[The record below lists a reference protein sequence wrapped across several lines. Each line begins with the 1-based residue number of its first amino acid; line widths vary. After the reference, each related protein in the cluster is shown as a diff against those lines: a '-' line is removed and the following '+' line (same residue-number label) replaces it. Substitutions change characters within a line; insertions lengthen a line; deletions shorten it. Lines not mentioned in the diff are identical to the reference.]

1 MKAKN
6 RVVVGL
12 QWGDEGKGKIV
23 DLLARQ
29 ASIVAR
35 FQGGNNAGHTL
46 VVNGNTLVL
55 HLVPSGILHA
65 NIKCAI
71 GNGVVVDP
79 EVLLKELDALASR
92 GHTIGPQQL
101 LVGEG
106 AHVILPF
113 HRKLDGAREASLG
126 DQKIGTTG
134 RGIGPTYE
142 DKIARRGLR
151 MATFVDDA
159 KRRAHIAALLPEK
172 NRQIVEWYGGTP
184 LTVEEIDAWASPLA
198 ARLAPYVADTPAVL
212 HQACQDGESIL
223 FEGAQGTFLDVDH
236 GTYPYV
242 TSSNTIAGAACAG
255 TGVGPTQIH
264 QVIGV
269 TKAYTTRVGAGPF
282 PSAMTDAEEEKLRTL
297 GGEFGA
303 TTGRPRRCGWFDA
316 ALVRRAVLL
325 NGVTDLALTKLDI
338 LSGYPTLQ
346 ICTHYADGL
355 APTSAEALAQAQPI
369 YESVPGWSEDI
380 SGVRIWDDLPI
391 NCQRYIQ
398 RIEALAGVPA
408 TLLSVGPG
416 RDEVIHRSVL

>member
-1 MKAKN
+1 MAAKN

-46 VVNGNTLVL
+46 VVDGKTLVL

-65 NIKCAI
+65 NITCAI

-79 EVLLKELDALASR
+79 EVLLKELDALADR
-92 GHTIGPQQL
+92 GHTIHPKQL
-101 LVGEG
+101 LVAEG

-113 HRKLDGAREASLG
+113 HRQLDGAREASLG

-151 MATFVDDA
+151 MSIFVDDE
-159 KRRAHIAALLPEK
+159 RRRNHIAALLPEK
-172 NRQIVEWYGGTP
+172 NRQIENWYGQAP
-184 LTVEEIDAWASPLA
+184 LTIDEIEAWAKPLA
-198 ARLAPYVADTPAVL
+198 ARLAPYVTDTPAVL
-212 HQACQDGESIL
+212 HQATQAGQSIL

-282 PSAMTDAEEEKLRTL
+282 PSAMTEEEEAKLRKI

-325 NGVTDLALTKLDI
+325 NGATDLALTKLDI
-338 LSGYPTLQ
+338 LSGYPALQ
-346 ICTHYADGL
+346 ICTHYADGC
-355 APTSAEALAQAQPI
+355 APTSAEALAKALPV
-369 YESVPGWSEDI
+369 YETVPGWTEDI
-380 SGVRIWDDLPI
+380 SGVRTWADLPI
-391 NCQRYIQ
+391 NCQRYVQ
-398 RIEALAGVPA
+398 RIEALVGAPA